1 MDSSSTQRHNNHDN
15 KVVPKHCETYF
26 KYLSSHRT
34 PSFSSLSSF
43 SPSSS
48 SFESLYFHDDTFL
61 SPTTPQRF
69 YGVPF
74 SWEHLPGIPKNQN
87 SKKKQES
94 SLKLIPLPPPT
105 STFHSSK
112 KINQEETRIRKKNS
126 MQSTSQRDPF
136 FDAMVKCSKDDHGE
150 KTCRNLWN
158 NDAKVSRSFSDI
170 FGFINFNASCKR
182 TCGVSESIVYIPNSR
197 RSTYQHFSPRSL

>member
-1 MDSSSTQRHNNHDN
+1 MDSSSTKRHNHDN
-15 KVVPKHCETYF
+15 KVVPKQCETYF
-26 KYLSSHRT
+26 KYMSSHRT

-43 SPSSS
+43 SPS
-48 SFESLYFHDDTFL
+48 FESLYFHDDNFL
-61 SPTTPQRF
+61 SPTTPHRF

-94 SLKLIPLPPPT
+94 SLKLLPLLPPPT
-105 STFHSSK
+105 ATIHSSK
-112 KINQEETRIRKKNS
+112 MINQEETRIRKKNS
-126 MQSTSQRDPF
+126 MQRDPF
-136 FDAMVKCSKDDHGE
+136 FDAMIKCSKDDREE

-158 NDAKVSRSFSDI
+158 NDAKVSRSFSER
-170 FGFINFNASCKR
+170 FGFINLNASCKR

-197 RSTYQHFSPRSL
+197 STYQSFSTRSL